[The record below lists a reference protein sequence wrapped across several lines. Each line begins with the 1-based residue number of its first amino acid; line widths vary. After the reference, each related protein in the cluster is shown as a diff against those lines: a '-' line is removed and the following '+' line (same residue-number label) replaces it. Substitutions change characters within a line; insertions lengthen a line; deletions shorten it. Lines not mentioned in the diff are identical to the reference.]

1 MATNPIFPDVQPFP
15 SADVKPIPAPAGLGH
30 NKPPLED
37 DVRAQ
42 FREKLLEERPTFLTR
57 VDDIEAA
64 AGRVVVND
72 DSTLGKAGELVK
84 LIRAHAQHVDETH
97 KAVKAPYLAA
107 GRVVDAEKN
116 ELTGRLDAA
125 KRAVE
130 RPMNEYAAKKLNR
143 EREAREAAEAERR
156 KLEALAAENNLSH
169 ALPPVEEAPAARA
182 PIRSDAGATVSIGT
196 TWCAAVEDYAKA
208 FRLVKNDAGV
218 REAIDKAVARHVKAT
233 KGNNGK
239 EIPGVRMWEAA
250 KTGAR

>member
-1 MATNPIFPDVQPFP
+1 LASNPIFPDVAPFP
-15 SADVKPIPAPAGLGH
+15 SADVRPTPAPLGH

-84 LIRAHAQHVDETH
+84 LIRAHTQHVDETH

-107 GRVVDAEKN
+107 GRVADEEKN
-116 ELTGRLDAA
+116 ALAGRLQEARR
-125 KRAVE
+125 KVE
-130 RPMNEYAAKKLNR
+130 APMNDYAAKKLQA
-143 EREAREAAEAERR
+143 EREAAAKAAEDRR
-156 KLEALAAENNLSH
+156 KLEELAREANIET

-196 TWCAAVEDYAKA
+196 TWCAEVLDHAKA
-208 FRLVKNDAGV
+208 FKLVKNDAGV
-218 REAIDKAVARHVKAT
+218 REAIEKAVARHVKAT